1 MKGTKPHTRGLTAHF
16 PAKQAENRM
25 YGKTATDMALNSK
38 VITIPREA
46 IQNTDDAGL
55 KGKTPELVF
64 RFETLEGEAL
74 EKFLPAID
82 WEELRKHM
90 YAVAEIDD
98 SIGVEEALE
107 QIHDGSLNV
116 LVVEDKHAE
125 GLDGAEDSRKTNY
138 SSLVKDFGI
147 TTKEGDQAGSEG
159 VGSSIFYGF
168 SGFKTVLFNTIPA
181 DLAGGETPPR
191 LVGRVDL
198 PDHELRGR
206 PYSGDGWLGVDSPE
220 HDRPVSAW
228 GEAAEA
234 IAEDLNISRPDEPG
248 TSIAIVGFR
257 EPTRSTRSPDKIVD
271 RLYEAT
277 AQHYWPA
284 LVDGSIEV
292 SVQGPSDPEPQPVE
306 PKTVPKLAPY
316 IKAYEQ
322 ISSAGDSLDD
332 EGAVVVR
339 EMPFQVPPLK
349 GGKDHPESQ
358 LRLVVRRPDEDDP
371 NTLRNKVALFRGARH
386 VVKYRKYDHVAR
398 TAGQDFVGLLLV
410 GGANQGLEEALSDRN
425 QAAERFFRDAE
436 PEEHDEWTGGT
447 SKLENRYEGEGLDS
461 IRDLIRNEV
470 PDELHDVLATAKT
483 DDEDRLRNAGKEF
496 PFFPNSRLGSGGPG
510 GGGGG
515 GGSSPFDEVSSESRF
530 DGHEHHYDGKL
541 VTADASPGKWTAT
554 VEIEEVDSANRK
566 LDSVD
571 VADVDAPLA
580 TRAEVVDGVAEIDF
594 PAGTRT
600 AEFEVD
606 SVEVGDGGDLLGGGQ
621 TRLKIGYDF
630 D

>member
-1 MKGTKPHTRGLTAHF
+1 MSGTTRYVTGLSAHF
-16 PAKQAENRM
+16 HVKRAEDRM
-25 YGKTATDMALNSK
+25 YGKTATDMALTSK
-38 VITIPREA
+38 LMTIPREA

-55 KGKTPELVF
+55 EGETPEIVF
-64 RFETLEGEAL
+64 RFETLEGETL
-74 EKFLPAID
+74 EKFLAAID
-82 WEELRKHM
+82 WEELQKHM
-90 YAVAEIDD
+90 EAVAETDD
-98 SIGVEEALE
+98 SIGVEEALK
-107 QIHDGSLNV
+107 QVRDGTLNV

-125 GLDGAEDSRKTNY
+125 GLDGAEDSKKTNY

-168 SGFKTVLFNTIPA
+168 SGFKTVLFNTVPA
-181 DLAGGETPPR
+181 DLGDGETPPR

-198 PDHELRGR
+198 PDHELEEKT
-206 PYSGDGWLGVDSPE
+206 YSGDGWLGVNSTE
-220 HDRPVSAW
+220 YDRPVSAW

-234 IAEDLNISRPDEPG
+234 IVEDLNISRPDEPG

-257 EPTRSTRSPDKIVD
+257 EPTRSTRSPEEVVN

-284 LVDGSIEV
+284 LVNDAVKV
-292 SVQGPSDPEPQPVE
+292 SVQGPSDPDPQPVE
-306 PKTVPKLAPY
+306 PETVPKIAPY
-316 IKAYEQ
+316 IDAYERAA
-322 ISSAGDSLDD
+322 SPEDSLD
-332 EGAVVVR
+332 EAGTVVVS
-339 EMPFQVPPLK
+339 EVPFQVPPLK
-349 GGKDHPESQ
+349 DGTTYPESQ
-358 LRLVVRRPDEDDP
+358 LRLVVRRPEEDDP

-386 VVKYRKYDHVAR
+386 VVKYRRYDHVAR

-410 GGANQGLEEALSDRN
+410 GGANQDLGDALSDEN

-436 PEEHDEWTGGT
+436 PEEHDDWTGGT
-447 SKLENRYEGEGLDS
+447 SKLENRYEGEGVDL
-461 IRDLIRNEV
+461 IRDLLRNRIQ
-470 PDELHDVLATAKT
+470 DELHKVLATAKT
-483 DDEDRLRNAGKEF
+483 DDENRLPNVGKEF

-510 GGGGG
+510 KGGGG
-515 GGSSPFDEVSSESRF
+515 GGSSPFEEVSSESRF
-530 DGHEHHYDGKL
+530 DGRTHHYEGKL
-541 VTADASPGKWTAT
+541 VTADTSPGKWMAT
-554 VEIEEVDSANRK
+554 VEIEEVDGANRK

-580 TRAEVVDGVAEIDF
+580 TRNEVVDGAAELEF

-621 TRLKIGYDF
+621 TRLKISYDF